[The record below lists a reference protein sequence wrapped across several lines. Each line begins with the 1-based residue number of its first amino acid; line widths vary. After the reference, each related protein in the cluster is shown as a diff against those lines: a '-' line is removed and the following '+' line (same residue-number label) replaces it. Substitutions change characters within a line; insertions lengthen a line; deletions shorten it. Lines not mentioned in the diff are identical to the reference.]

1 MAHYKS
7 NQRSTSAKL
16 RIKDVLPIDPKP
28 HTDITDFLFKSLM
41 AKLGVTN
48 LKTYL
53 QQLRVAIAIC
63 VVACTAAGGYFY
75 DLQGFLWGLLAGLAA
90 PAGLLWFGIVV
101 SYVVVYVTVLLIVW
115 AVLFYGFFWLIKF

>member
-1 MAHYKS
+1 MAYYKS
-7 NQRSTSAKL
+7 NQRSTAAKI
-16 RIKDVLPIDPKP
+16 RIKDVLPIDPRP

-63 VVACTAAGGYFY
+63 VVVCAAARGYFY
-75 DLQGFLWGLLAGLAA
+75 DLQGFLWGLLADLVA
-90 PAGLLWFGIVV
+90 PAGLLWLGIVV
-101 SYVVVYVTVLLIVW
+101 SYVLVYVTVLFIAW
-115 AVLFYGFFWLIKF
+115 AVLAYGFFWLISF